1 MEKEIVLNRSLAV
14 VVSAVRAIAVL
25 ALVLLPLK
33 GYALEVGDKAPDFH
47 FLNRA
52 GKDISYAADIKGI
65 KPLYLVFWTTW

>member
-1 MEKEIVLNRSLAV
+1 MKKRLVLYLSLRKTA
-14 VVSAVRAIAVL
+14 SLLWAIAVL

-33 GYALEVGDKAPDFH
+33 GYALEAGDKAPDFH

>member
-1 MEKEIVLNRSLAV
+1 MEKENVFNRSLAG
-14 VVSAVRAIAVL
+14 VVSVLRAIAVL

-52 GKDISYAADIKGI
+52 GKEISYAADIKGI